1 MISDMRWERIDIR
14 ILTDLKN
21 RAIRHIDGV
30 ELLDLAHIIHV
41 ALFQWL
47 KIHDEDDAMLLEIE
61 RERDIEHQWIKAFY
75 YAYFKASGEEPI
87 KS

>member
-1 MISDMRWERIDIR
+1 MISDMKWERIDIR
-14 ILTDLKN
+14 IFTDLKN

-30 ELLDLAHIIHV
+30 ELLDLSHIINV

-47 KIHDEDDAMLLEIE
+47 KIHDEHDAMLLEIE
-61 RERDIEHQWIKAFY
+61 REE
-75 YAYFKASGEEPI
+75 SGEEPI